1 MSTVTKVSSRP
12 RSRRAERRAARI
24 VEEQASQLP
33 LRVYGIGKP
42 TVALLTGCAVLFAL
56 FILAPLAWLLVNATK
71 SQANVYS
78 TFGFWFAR
86 PFQLWHNLTT
96 LFSNASGAGVYI
108 QWLGNT
114 VLYAVVGAV
123 GATVLSALAG
133 YGFARFRFRGSR
145 ALFYFVLSTLLVPIT
160 AVALPLYLVYAKV
173 GLINSIWGMILPSMV
188 TPVGVYL
195 MRTFVSVSV
204 PPELLEAAR
213 LDGAGELRTF
223 LRVGIPLMVPG
234 LITVL
239 LLNVVAIWNNY
250 FLPLIIFTH
259 NSAYPLTVGLAALAQ
274 GAETGSKGQL
284 VPVLIAGGLVTVVP
298 IILLFLFLQR
308 YFRGGLLQGSTT
320 G

>member
-1 MSTVTKVSSRP
+1 MSDAP
-12 RSRRAERRAARI
+12 RAPSGRERRRSERI
-24 VEEQASQLP
+24 AQQEASRVP
-33 LRVYGIGKP
+33 LRIYGIGRG
-42 TVALLTGCAVLFAL
+42 TVVVLTGCACLFAL
-56 FILAPLAWLLVNATK
+56 FILAPLVWLVINATK
-71 SQANVYS
+71 TQANVYS

-86 PFQLWHNLTT
+86 PFSLWHNLGT
-96 LFSNASGAGVYI
+96 LFSNASGAGIYV

-114 VLYAVVGAV
+114 VLYAVVGAA
-123 GATVLSALAG
+123 GATILSALAG
-133 YGFARFRFRGSR
+133 YGFARFRFRGSK
-145 ALFYFVLSTLLVPIT
+145 ALFYLVLSTLLVPIT

-195 MRTFVSVSV
+195 MRTFISGSV
-204 PPELLEAAR
+204 PQELIEAAR

-223 LRVGIPLMVPG
+223 LRVGVPLMLPG
-234 LITVL
+234 LVTVL

-250 FLPLIIFTH
+250 FLPLIIFTR
-259 NSAYPLTVGLAALAQ
+259 NSSYPLTVGLAALAQ

-284 VPVLIAGGLVTVVP
+284 VPVLIAGGLVTVAPV
-298 IILLFLFLQR
+298 IVLFVFLQR